1 MRRICF
7 AEQLLWLLFML
18 LHQNKSSFVFLA
30 RKMECMKSRNPDS
43 KQKKKHIAAD
53 SGLMPGEE
61 KRTERRTAMLQLR
74 CLHVEWE
81 D

>member
-1 MRRICF
+1 MKLGCG
-7 AEQLLWLLFML
+7 
-18 LHQNKSSFVFLA
+18 SFWSQ
-30 RKMECMKSRNPDS
+30 MKSRNPDS
-43 KQKKKHIAAD
+43 KQKKQHIAAD

-61 KRTERRTAMLQLR
+61 KRTERRTPMLQLR